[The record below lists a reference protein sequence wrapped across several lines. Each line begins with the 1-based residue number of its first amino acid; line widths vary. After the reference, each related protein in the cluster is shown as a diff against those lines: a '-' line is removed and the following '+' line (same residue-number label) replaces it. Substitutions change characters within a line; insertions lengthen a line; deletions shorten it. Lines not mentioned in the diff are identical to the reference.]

1 MLRVCIL
8 TFLKSVVPEIKKVKQ
23 RNFIY
28 DKQIYMFVRD
38 TRRFFIQIS
47 RHCYWGAANIWHML
61 STLDQSAVR
70 SQLLW
75 RASSVYTVIFE
86 YSDIYSCCRAFSKL
100 SLPVWTTK
108 FVVNSARTPIFPMQ
122 GKRNT
127 NWATTDIK

>member
-1 MLRVCIL
+1 MVHVTCMYSDFFKKCCSRSKESETKEFHIWQANIYVCSWHS
-8 TFLKSVVPEIKKVKQ
+8 T
-23 RNFIY
+23 
-28 DKQIYMFVRD
+28 
-38 TRRFFIQIS
+38 IS
-47 RHCYWGAANIWHML
+47 RHCYWRAANIWHML

-86 YSDIYSCCRAFSKL
+86 DSDIYSCCRALSKL